1 MNHNNQGA
9 NAVYNDIHF
18 FNLYDLPIALDGESY
33 HEYLQ
38 RVAPVDG
45 LRAEMVRSMVRDTP
59 YTMNSLLTEEFE
71 EHTLVIDIDS
81 MDGGDVE
88 DIVDALGGGNGD
100 QGAVLDAINSS
111 GRMHSGQGA
120 DNRTEL
126 CEMVRMIDSR
136 WFRNSFVSLE
146 EIYID
151 SKDQA
156 DHRGK
161 LYLMQ
166 HGKQF
171 KQFSIERNLYLH
183 RNLPSVSD
191 LNPMNE
197 PTTPSVNLGSGL
209 I

>member
-1 MNHNNQGA
+1 MRAVMNHNNQGA

-88 DIVDALGGGNGD
+88 DIVDALGSGNGD

-136 WFRNSFVSLE
+136 RFRNSFVSLE

-161 LYLMQ
+161 SLSHAARQAVQAILDRA
-166 HGKQF
+166 KPV
-171 KQFSIERNLYLH
+171 
-183 RNLPSVSD
+183 PSPQSPKRVRS
-191 LNPMNE
+191 L
-197 PTTPSVNLGSGL
+197 TQ
-209 I
+209 